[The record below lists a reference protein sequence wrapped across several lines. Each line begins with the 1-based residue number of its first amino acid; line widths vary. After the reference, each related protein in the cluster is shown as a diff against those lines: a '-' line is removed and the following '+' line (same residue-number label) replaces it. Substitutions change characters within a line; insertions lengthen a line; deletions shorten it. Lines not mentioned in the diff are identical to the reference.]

1 MLTDIFQKNSPLPQR
16 HNNVMMPRINSSASL
31 VASRV
36 FDHGREQSL
45 RHLPQLVFLAPAAT
59 DDFRQQFQPRL
70 EGPVDPRRQSI
81 KCFTFSSH
89 FSKLSS
95 LCTSSYCTPLPPPP
109 PPSLPPFI
117 LQLSKGKQLLVLLL
131 INSLP
136 PSLPPSLPH
145 TSKVNASSSSSPY
158 SSSSCCARG
167 AQASAAE
174 TWYLIRREGGRERGE
189 IEFCVQLFPPSLP
202 LSFPPYLST
211 NASPLSKRA
220 TRPAMT
226 KSWGMYSTGSSFW
239 S

>member
-109 PPSLPPFI
+109 LPPSLPSFSNFRKVNNSSSSFSSTP
-117 LQLSKGKQLLVLLL
+117 
-131 INSLP
+131 SLP
-136 PSLPPSLPH
+136 PSLPPFL
-145 TSKVNASSSSSPY
+145 T
-158 SSSSCCARG
+158 
-167 AQASAAE
+167 
-174 TWYLIRREGGRERGE
+174 
-189 IEFCVQLFPPSLP
+189 P
-202 LSFPPYLST
+202 L
-211 NASPLSKRA
+211 K
-220 TRPAMT
+220 
-226 KSWGMYSTGSSFW
+226 
-239 S
+239 